1 MFCKK
6 CGYKL
11 CDSDYYCPFCGTKRE
26 QSEVKKEETPKV
38 ENQPISQPQPQE
50 SHNFNEYR
58 QQFIKTHNDLG
69 FMKIGTKWL
78 HHALIA
84 CIGYFAM
91 YILIMIISSFMI
103 AGYASQGI
111 DFTCIVENENF
122 VEACPADVVNAYM
135 MASSVSQLVGEFAVI
150 AIVIIIFAKYLKPMF
165 KHFIENKC
173 YIWYLIG
180 IGILYGGNIIYSIIL
195 DILQLN
201 STSSNQDGVNEIIF
215 NAPFVGFL
223 FVVIAAPLFEEII
236 FRFGVFRAFTHGSK
250 KKAIIGLVLTTLI
263 FAGVH
268 MIATVQ
274 EVWADP
280 AAPDYELLKSDLLT
294 LPVYLIGAFGLTFVY
309 YKSKNIMTSM
319 LVHMTYNG
327 LAFLSIMQ
335 LAGLEEETTQ
345 CIINLVRF
353 IFKM

>member
-1 MFCKK
+1 
-6 CGYKL
+6 
-11 CDSDYYCPFCGTKRE
+11 
-26 QSEVKKEETPKV
+26 
-38 ENQPISQPQPQE
+38 
-50 SHNFNEYR
+50 
-58 QQFIKTHNDLG
+58 
-69 FMKIGTKWL
+69 MKIGTKWL

-103 AGYASQGI
+103 SGYASQGI
-111 DFTCIVENENF
+111 DFTCIIENENF

-263 FAGVH
+263 GTILAMLNNHNGFNLNKFTILDFSGVL
-268 MIATVQ
+268 TCRSDGTRQ
-274 EVWADP
+274 LPFPQYRSYRQVW
-280 AAPDYELLKSDLLT
+280 Y
-294 LPVYLIGAFGLTFVY
+294 
-309 YKSKNIMTSM
+309 
-319 LVHMTYNG
+319 TYGNRSG
-327 LAFLSIMQ
+327 S
-335 LAGLEEETTQ
+335 
-345 CIINLVRF
+345 
-353 IFKM
+353 